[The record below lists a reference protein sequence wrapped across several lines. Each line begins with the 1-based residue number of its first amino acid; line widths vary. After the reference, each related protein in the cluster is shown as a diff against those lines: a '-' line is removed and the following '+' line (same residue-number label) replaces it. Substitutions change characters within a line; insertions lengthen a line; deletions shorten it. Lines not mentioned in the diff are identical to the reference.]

1 MKERVEEIKRLHSLI
16 KNKIEKRL
24 KEFEDLWR
32 RGNEKELFAE
42 LAFCLMTPQSKAR
55 ICWRAVEN
63 MVENNV
69 LFEGGKEDMLE
80 RMKGVRFKY
89 KKAEYIMEA
98 RKMFLE
104 NDISI
109 KCLIDDFGNAFQAR
123 EWLVKNIKGMGYKEA
138 SHFLRNIG
146 KGENIAILDRHILK
160 NLFLMGIIE
169 GIPSSLSKKKYC
181 SIEKRMKMFASEI
194 EIPMNHLDLLLWYK
208 ETGEVFK

>member
-1 MKERVEEIKRLHSLI
+1 MEEIKRLHSLI

-55 ICWRAVEN
+55 ICWKAVEN

-69 LFEGGKEDMLE
+69 LFEGGKGDMLE

-109 KCLIDDFGNAFQAR
+109 KCLIEDFGNAFQAR

-181 SIEKRMKMFASEI
+181 SIEKRMKTFASKI